1 MTSNVCKAVIDI
13 LEMTDN
19 VYGPNDAT
27 QSLERDVK
35 RVTKLL
41 EKSCN
46 SAERAQLEELIL
58 RFVNDANTGKAYM
71 DWVRNRLSAVRTD
84 WCHGLASDMPSRR
97 RSPRSAVQS
106 PRTPVRSPRTP
117 SSKNVVKR
125 LFNSMS
131 PRSKRKTP
139 EITQE
144 SPPSLIKEAGLVPRP
159 PPREHDRRARH
170 RRNQHIMARRKHSVN
185 LRQALLQSA
194 SKSASSRR
202 STKRRTLSR

>member
-1 MTSNVCKAVIDI
+1 MTN
-13 LEMTDN
+13 N
-19 VYGPNDAT
+19 VYGPIDAT
-27 QSLERDVK
+27 QSRKRDMK

-46 SAERAQLEELIL
+46 STERAELEELIL

-71 DWVRNRLSAVRTD
+71 DWVRTRLSAVRTD

-97 RSPRSAVQS
+97 RSPRS
-106 PRTPVRSPRTP
+106 PVRSPRTP
-117 SSKNVVKR
+117 SSKNIVKR

-139 EITQE
+139 EDIQE
-144 SPPSLIKEAGLVPRP
+144 SPPSLIKDAGLVPRP
-159 PPREHDRRARH
+159 PPREHDRKGRH
-170 RRNQHIMARRKHSVN
+170 RRRQHIMARRKHSVN